1 MKSINRIISLVAV
14 LSVLTACGPELSP
27 DEKGNNNASNTETGG
42 SGNGS
47 SANNG
52 KDDSGTGGD
61 SGNAEGS
68 GSSGDSGSTG
78 DTGESGGNS
87 GDNQEVNPDDKFTI
101 AEEFAG
107 GDGSEKNPYQIK
119 TAAQLRK
126 LSADC
131 AKGIHYREVHF
142 RLENDIRFNKNVL
155 DENGELNGIVLK
167 FEQWVP
173 IGKNGT
179 LPFGGNF
186 NGNGHTIYGLVCTDS
201 SYEYV
206 GLFGNCM
213 TVTNLTIKDSYFEG
227 KKYVG
232 SIAGRID
239 RVINCVNYATV
250 KNTSSGEYTGG
261 IAGNIELLADFCGNF
276 GKVYGGNAAGV
287 AGRAKR
293 IRNSFNYG
301 NVDGSSW
308 VAGIVAIFPGS
319 AYEIANCV
327 NLGVISCRTSKNLRV
342 GGIASYFSRFQV
354 VINVVNYG
362 MVLKSVSGIGALVGT
377 YFKDNSAGPGN
388 YTKLCHGYYLE
399 STSYSAVGANSSLCP
414 QTDVLSM
421 KSEEMKSQGFL
432 DKLNANVAELKEIY
446 PKYNF
451 CNWKFGKDGFPVLD
465 WME

>member
-1 MKSINRIISLVAV
+1 MKNVKLYASIVVAMLGV
-14 LSVLTACGPELSP
+14 MSSCGPDL
-27 DEKGNNNASNTETGG
+27 ASSGAVNDPSSSENGG

-47 SANNG
+47 SDNG
-52 KDDSGTGGD
+52 KDDIGSGGGSGAGD
-61 SGNAEGS
+61 SGNVDS
-68 GSSGDSGSTG
+68 DDSS
-78 DTGESGGNS
+78 
-87 GDNQEVNPDDKFTI
+87 TI
-101 AEEFAG
+101 AKEFAG
-107 GDGSEKNPYQIK
+107 GDGSEKNPYLIK

-126 LSADC
+126 LSNDC
-131 AKGIHYREVHF
+131 AKGIHYRETYF

-155 DENGELNGIVLK
+155 DENGELNGNESRFK
-167 FEQWVP
+167 QWIP
-173 IGKNGT
+173 IGKDIS
-179 LPFGGNF
+179 LKFGGIF
-186 NGNGHTIYGLVCTDS
+186 NGNGHTIYGLVCTND
-201 SYEYV
+201 SYEFT
-206 GLFGNCM
+206 GLFGSCE
-213 TVTNLTIKDSYFEG
+213 TVSHLTIKDSYFEG

-232 SIAGRID
+232 SIAGW
-239 RVINCVNYATV
+239 VEHVVNCVNYATV
-250 KNTSSGEYTGG
+250 KNTSSNKSAGG
-261 IAGNIELLADFCGNF
+261 IAGNIDLFADFCGNY
-276 GKVYGGNAAGV
+276 GKVFGGTAAGI
-287 AGRAKR
+287 AGRTRR

-301 NVDGSSW
+301 NIEGSNIA
-308 VAGIVAIFPGS
+308 AGIVAIFPAS
-319 AYEIANCV
+319 AYEITNCV

-342 GGIASYFSRFQV
+342 GGIASYFSRFQA

-399 STSYSAVGANSSLCP
+399 STSYSAVGANGSLCP

-465 WME
+465 WMK

>member
-1 MKSINRIISLVAV
+1 MKAINRIISLLAV
-14 LSVLTACGPELSP
+14 LSVLAACGPELSP
-27 DEKGNNNASNTETGG
+27 AENDKTSNTETGD

-47 SANNG
+47 SGNNE
-52 KDDSGTGGD
+52 KDNGGTGGD
-61 SGNAEGS
+61 SDNAGGSDGS
-68 GSSGDSGSTG
+68 GDTGDAGETGGNSSGD
-78 DTGESGGNS
+78 
-87 GDNQEVNPDDKFTI
+87 NPDVNLDDNSKI
-101 AEEFAG
+101 AKEFAG

-173 IGKNGT
+173 IGKDYST
-179 LPFGGNF
+179 PFGGYF
-186 NGNGHTIYGLVCTDS
+186 DGNGHTIYGLVCTDS

-465 WME
+465 WMK

>member
-1 MKSINRIISLVAV
+1 MALLLMAIMLLAS
-14 LSVLTACGPELSP
+14 CGPDLSSS
-27 DEKGNNNASNTETGG
+27 EIGNASSSTENGG
-42 SGNGS
+42 TGNGS
-47 SANNG
+47 SGNG
-52 KDDSGTGGD
+52 KDNAEAGGD
-61 SGNAEGS
+61 SGTDDNGNVNS
-68 GSSGDSGSTG
+68 DDSS
-78 DTGESGGNS
+78 
-87 GDNQEVNPDDKFTI
+87 TI
-101 AEEFAG
+101 AKEFAG
-107 GDGSEKNPYQIK
+107 GDGSENNPYLIK
-119 TAAQLRK
+119 TAAQLWK
-126 LSADC
+126 LSNDC
-131 AKGIHYREVHF
+131 AKGIHYRETYF

-155 DENGELNGIVLK
+155 DENGKLNGNESK
-167 FEQWVP
+167 FKQWIP
-173 IGKNGT
+173 IGKDIS
-179 LPFGGNF
+179 LKFGGIF
-186 NGNGHTIYGLVCTDS
+186 NGNGHTVYGLVCTND
-201 SYEYV
+201 SYEFT
-206 GLFGNCM
+206 GLFGACK
-213 TVTNLTIKDSYFEG
+213 TVTHLTIKDSYFEG

-232 SIAGRID
+232 SIAGCID

-301 NVDGSSW
+301 NVDGISW

-319 AYEIANCV
+319 AYEITNCV

-377 YFKDNSAGPGN
+377 YFKDNSAGSGN

-399 STSYSAVGANSSLCP
+399 STSYRAVGANSSLCP

-421 KSEEMKSQGFL
+421 KSEEMKSQDFL

-446 PKYNF
+446 PQYNF
-451 CNWKFGKDGFPVLD
+451 CNWKFGKEGFPVLD
-465 WME
+465 WMN

>member
-1 MKSINRIISLVAV
+1 MSFGMKAINRIISLLAV
-14 LSVLTACGPELSP
+14 LSVLAACGPELSP
-27 DEKGNNNASNTETGG
+27 AENDKTSNTETGD

-47 SANNG
+47 SGNNE
-52 KDDSGTGGD
+52 KDNGGTGGD
-61 SGNAEGS
+61 SDNAGGSDGS
-68 GSSGDSGSTG
+68 GDTGDAGETGGNSSGD
-78 DTGESGGNS
+78 
-87 GDNQEVNPDDKFTI
+87 NPDVNLDDNSKI
-101 AEEFAG
+101 AKEFAG

-173 IGKNGT
+173 IGKDYST
-179 LPFGGNF
+179 PFGGYF
-186 NGNGHTIYGLVCTDS
+186 DGNGHTIYGLVCTDS

-399 STSYSAVGANSSLCP
+399 STSYSAVGANSSL
-414 QTDVLSM
+414 
-421 KSEEMKSQGFL
+421 
-432 DKLNANVAELKEIY
+432 
-446 PKYNF
+446 
-451 CNWKFGKDGFPVLD
+451 
-465 WME
+465 

>member
-1 MKSINRIISLVAV
+1 MPGKMMKQIKSMALLLMTIML
-14 LSVLTACGPELSP
+14 LSSCGPDL
-27 DEKGNNNASNTETGG
+27 ASSGAVNDPSSSENGG

-47 SANNG
+47 SDNG
-52 KDDSGTGGD
+52 KDDIGSGGGSGAGD
-61 SGNAEGS
+61 SGNV
-68 GSSGDSGSTG
+68 DS
-78 DTGESGGNS
+78 DDNS
-87 GDNQEVNPDDKFTI
+87 NI
-101 AEEFAG
+101 AKEFAG
-107 GDGSEKNPYQIK
+107 GDGSEKNPYLIK

-126 LSADC
+126 LSNDC
-131 AKGIHYREVHF
+131 AKGIHYREAYF

-206 GLFGNCM
+206 GLFGNCR

-232 SIAGRID
+232 SIAGCID

-432 DKLNANVAELKEIY
+432 EKLNANVAELKEIY
-446 PKYNF
+446 PQYNF
-451 CNWKFGKDGFPVLD
+451 CNWKFGKDGFPVLV

>member
-1 MKSINRIISLVAV
+1 MSFGMKAINRIISLLAV
-14 LSVLTACGPELSP
+14 LSVLAACGPELSP
-27 DEKGNNNASNTETGG
+27 AENDKTSNTETGD

-47 SANNG
+47 SGNNE
-52 KDDSGTGGD
+52 KDNGGTGGD
-61 SGNAEGS
+61 SDNAGGSDGS
-68 GSSGDSGSTG
+68 GDTGDAGETGGNSSGD
-78 DTGESGGNS
+78 
-87 GDNQEVNPDDKFTI
+87 NPDVNLDDNSKI
-101 AEEFAG
+101 AKEFAG

-173 IGKNGT
+173 IGKDYST
-179 LPFGGNF
+179 PFGGYF
-186 NGNGHTIYGLVCTDS
+186 DGNGHTIYGLVCTDS

-451 CNWKFGKDGFPVLD
+451 CNWKFGKDGFPVLV

>member
-1 MKSINRIISLVAV
+1 
-14 LSVLTACGPELSP
+14 
-27 DEKGNNNASNTETGG
+27 
-42 SGNGS
+42 
-47 SANNG
+47 
-52 KDDSGTGGD
+52 
-61 SGNAEGS
+61 
-68 GSSGDSGSTG
+68 
-78 DTGESGGNS
+78 
-87 GDNQEVNPDDKFTI
+87 
-101 AEEFAG
+101 
-107 GDGSEKNPYQIK
+107 
-119 TAAQLRK
+119 
-126 LSADC
+126 
-131 AKGIHYREVHF
+131 
-142 RLENDIRFNKNVL
+142 
-155 DENGELNGIVLK
+155 
-167 FEQWVP
+167 
-173 IGKNGT
+173 
-179 LPFGGNF
+179 
-186 NGNGHTIYGLVCTDS
+186 
-201 SYEYV
+201 
-206 GLFGNCM
+206 M

-388 YTKLCHGYYLE
+388 YTKLCHGYYWE

-451 CNWKFGKDGFPVLD
+451 CNWKFGKDGFPVLV

>member
-1 MKSINRIISLVAV
+1 MSFGMKAINRIISLLAV
-14 LSVLTACGPELSP
+14 LSVLAACGPELSP
-27 DEKGNNNASNTETGG
+27 AENDKTSNTETGD

-47 SANNG
+47 SGNNE
-52 KDDSGTGGD
+52 KDNGGTGGD
-61 SGNAEGS
+61 SDNAGGSDGS
-68 GSSGDSGSTG
+68 GDTGDAGETGGNSSGD
-78 DTGESGGNS
+78 
-87 GDNQEVNPDDKFTI
+87 NPDVNLDDNSKI
-101 AEEFAG
+101 AKEFAG

-155 DENGELNGIVLK
+155 DENWELNGIVLK

-206 GLFGNCM
+206 GLFGNCR

-451 CNWKFGKDGFPVLD
+451 CNWKFGKDGFPVLV

>member
-1 MKSINRIISLVAV
+1 MSFGMKAINRIISLLAV
-14 LSVLTACGPELSP
+14 LSVLAACGPELSP
-27 DEKGNNNASNTETGG
+27 AENDKTSNTETGD

-47 SANNG
+47 SGNNE
-52 KDDSGTGGD
+52 KDNGGTGGD
-61 SGNAEGS
+61 SDNAGGSDGS
-68 GSSGDSGSTG
+68 GDTGDAGETGGNSSGD
-78 DTGESGGNS
+78 
-87 GDNQEVNPDDKFTI
+87 NPDVNLDDNSKI
-101 AEEFAG
+101 AKEFAG

-173 IGKNGT
+173 IGKDYST
-179 LPFGGNF
+179 PFGGYF
-186 NGNGHTIYGLVCTDS
+186 DGNGHTIYGLVCTDS

-276 GKVYGGNAAGV
+276 GKVYGENAAGV

-465 WME
+465 WMK

>member
-1 MKSINRIISLVAV
+1 MKNVKLYASIVVAMLGV
-14 LSVLTACGPELSP
+14 MSSCGPDL
-27 DEKGNNNASNTETGG
+27 ASSGAVNDPSSSENGG

-47 SANNG
+47 SDNG
-52 KDDSGTGGD
+52 KEDDGSGGG
-61 SGNAEGS
+61 SGAGGNA
-68 GSSGDSGSTG
+68 DS
-78 DTGESGGNS
+78 DGNS
-87 GDNQEVNPDDKFTI
+87 KI
-101 AEEFAG
+101 AKEFAG
-107 GDGSEKNPYQIK
+107 GDGSEKNPYLIK

-131 AKGIHYREVHF
+131 AKGIHYREMYF

-155 DENGELNGIVLK
+155 DENGELNGNESK
-167 FEQWVP
+167 FKQWIP
-173 IGKNGT
+173 IGKDIS
-179 LPFGGNF
+179 LKFGGNF
-186 NGNGHTIYGLVCTDS
+186 NGNGHTIYGLVCTND
-201 SYEYV
+201 SYEFT
-206 GLFGNCM
+206 GLFGVCG
-213 TVTNLTIKDSYFEG
+213 TVTHLTIKDSYFEG
-227 KKYVG
+227 KKHVG
-232 SIAGRID
+232 SIAGFVE

-250 KNTSSGEYTGG
+250 KSTSSDTYVGG
-261 IAGNIELLADFCGNF
+261 IVGYVDLFVDSCGNF
-276 GKVYGGNAAGV
+276 GKVYGGDAAGV
-287 AGRAKR
+287 AGRAMR

-421 KSEEMKSQGFL
+421 KSEEMKSQDFL
-432 DKLNANVAELKEIY
+432 DKLNANVAELKEVY
-446 PKYNF
+446 PTYDF

-465 WME
+465 WMK